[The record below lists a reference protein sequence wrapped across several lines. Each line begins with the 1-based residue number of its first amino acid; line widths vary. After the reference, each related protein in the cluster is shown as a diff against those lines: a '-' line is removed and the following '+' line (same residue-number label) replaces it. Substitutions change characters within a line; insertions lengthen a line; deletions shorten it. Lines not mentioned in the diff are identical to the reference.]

1 MNTPREAPGRTS
13 GRAPAQDDLDLVA
26 ALGLDDKVRLLTGAD
41 NWRTCPLP
49 AIGLRAMVVSDGPA
63 GVRGITMDER
73 NPSASLPCPSALGA
87 TWDPALVQAL
97 AAALGTEARSK
108 GVDILLA
115 PTINVMRTPLGGRGF
130 ESFGEDPVL
139 ISRLAVAFV
148 RGLHQA
154 GAAAAVKH
162 YVGNDSETQRWTYD
176 ARIAEHVLRELYL
189 LPFESCVREAD
200 VDLVMTGY
208 NKVNGVTM
216 TEHGPLLNRILKDE
230 WGFGGVARS
239 DWHAARSTVAT
250 AIAGLDLAMPGP
262 DGPWGGK
269 LAAAVR
275 AGQVDEDTIDAK
287 VLRILRLARRVG
299 AIGGAPAPQAAAS
312 DGRTPD
318 GGAPNGR
325 GLRDPVLADPAL
337 LRRVGA
343 AAFTLLRNSGGAL
356 PLDLEAIRSI
366 ALIGPNAV
374 SPVTQGGGSAT
385 VPQVSVSTP
394 AAALTEALAGLDPE
408 TQVTVRPGCVTWNI
422 VPEPPRSALRDPDT
436 GEPGVRLEFRTEDG
450 ALAAAEHRSA
460 TMFTWWDGLPEGVG
474 RDGRGTI
481 VLRTRYLAAYD
492 GPHVIG
498 AGGVGR
504 LALTVNGIEVA
515 AGHPD
520 LPADP
525 VEAMVRPGEIRATV
539 YLAAGREAEIA
550 ICLRPDDWPQGPVAI
565 RLGLVPAPDDDTL
578 LNQAVEAARAA
589 DAAVLVVGSGPTSES
604 EGFDRPGLA
613 LPGRQDELVRRVA
626 AVNNRT
632 IVVVNAGTPVLMP
645 WAEQVAAVGYAW
657 LPGQEM
663 GTALAD
669 VLLGQAEPGGRLPV
683 TLPADEADCPVLHSV
698 PAEGRLEYREGL
710 LIGYRGYDRAG
721 TKPHF
726 PFGHG
731 LGYTTWA
738 YESAAAD
745 APVAPPDGDLG
756 VTVVLRNTGSRTG
769 REIVQ
774 AYLEPPTADPGRPVR
789 VLAAFAAVTAAPGEH
804 AEARLIVPARAFARY
819 DEAAGRF
826 GAWVRPSG
834 EFTIRIG
841 RSSADLPLHLRVKNH
856 CEAERTP
863 VAAPAHAG
871 ARRAWRPGPAGPR

>member
-1 MNTPREAPGRTS
+1 MVILTLGDERG
-13 GRAPAQDDLDLVA
+13 LLA
-26 ALGLDDKVRLLTGAD
+26 ALSLDDKVRLLTGAD

-73 NPSASLPCPSALGA
+73 NPAASLPCPSALGA

-108 GVDILLA
+108 GVDVLLA

-139 ISRLAVAFV
+139 IARIAVAFV

-162 YVGNDSETQRWTYD
+162 YVGNDSETGRWTYD

-189 LPFESCVREAD
+189 VPFEACVREAD

-208 NKVNGVTM
+208 NKVNGITM
-216 TEHGPLLNRILKDE
+216 TEHGQLLDRILKQE
-230 WGFGGVARS
+230 WGFGGVALS

-250 AIAGLDLAMPGP
+250 AVAGLDLAMPGP
-262 DGPWGGK
+262 DGPWGGQ
-269 LAAAVR
+269 LVEAVR
-275 AGQVDEDTIDAK
+275 AGQVSEEAVDAK

-299 AIGGAPAPQAAAS
+299 AIGDAPTQIASPADALDDRDPSTPNGAL
-312 DGRTPD
+312 
-318 GGAPNGR
+318 NGR
-325 GLRDPVLADPAL
+325 GRRVPVLADPAL
-337 LRRVGA
+337 LRRCAA
-343 AAFTLLRNSGGAL
+343 AAFTLLRNDPVPPHTHPVL
-356 PLDLEAIRSI
+356 PLDLGTIRSV
-366 ALIGPNAV
+366 AVIGPNAV

-394 AAALTEALAGLDPE
+394 ASALTEALAGLVPQ
-408 TQVTVRPGCVTWNI
+408 TQVIVRPGCVTWSI

-436 GEPGVRLEFRTEDG
+436 GEPGVRIEFRTEDG
-450 ALAAAEHRSA
+450 ALAGAEHRSA

-474 RDGRGTI
+474 RGGLGTI
-481 VLRTRYLAAYD
+481 VLRTRYLATCD

-515 AGHPD
+515 AGHTD
-520 LPADP
+520 VPADP

-539 YLAAGREAEIA
+539 YLAAGREAEIG

-565 RLGLVPAPDDDTL
+565 RLGLVPAPDDDTM

-589 DAAVLVVGSGPTSES
+589 DAAVLVVGSGPATES
-604 EGFDRPGLA
+604 EGFDRTGLA

-626 AVNNRT
+626 AVNDRT
-632 IVVVNAGTPVLMP
+632 IVVVNAGMPVLMP
-645 WAEQVAAVGYAW
+645 WADQVAAVGYAW

-683 TLPADEADCPVLHSV
+683 TLPAAEADCPVLHAV
-698 PAEGRLEYREGL
+698 PAGGRLEYREGL

-721 TKPHF
+721 TKPRF

-738 YESAAAD
+738 YESAVAD
-745 APVAPPDGDLG
+745 AAVAAPDDDLG
-756 VTVVLRNTGSRTG
+756 VTVVLRNTGRRTG

-789 VLAAFAAVTAAPGEH
+789 TLAAFAAVTAAPGEH
-804 AEARLIVPARAFARY
+804 AEARLTVPARAFSRY
-819 DEAAGRF
+819 DEAAGTS
-826 GAWVRPSG
+826 GGWVRPSG

-841 RSSADLPLHLRVKNH
+841 RSSADLPLHLRVKSF
-856 CEAERTP
+856 
-863 VAAPAHAG
+863 
-871 ARRAWRPGPAGPR
+871 

>member
-1 MNTPREAPGRTS
+1 MVILTLGDERG
-13 GRAPAQDDLDLVA
+13 LLA
-26 ALGLDDKVRLLTGAD
+26 ALSLDDKVRLLTGAD

-63 GVRGITMDER
+63 GVRGTTMDER
-73 NPSASLPCPSALGA
+73 NPAASLPCPSALGA

-97 AAALGTEARSK
+97 AAALGAEARSK
-108 GVDILLA
+108 GVDVLLA

-139 ISRLAVAFV
+139 IARIAVAFV

-162 YVGNDSETQRWTYD
+162 YVGNDSETGRWTYD

-189 LPFESCVREAD
+189 VPFEACVREAD

-208 NKVNGVTM
+208 NKVNGITM
-216 TEHGPLLNRILKDE
+216 TEHGQLLGRILKEE
-230 WGFGGVARS
+230 WGFAGVALS

-250 AIAGLDLAMPGP
+250 AVAGLDLAMPGP
-262 DGPWGGK
+262 DGPWGGQ
-269 LAAAVR
+269 LVEAVR
-275 AGQVDEDTIDAK
+275 AGQVSEDAVDAK
-287 VLRILRLARRVG
+287 VLRILRLARRAG
-299 AIGGAPAPQAAAS
+299 AIGDAPAEIAS
-312 DGRTPD
+312 PADALDDRDPSIPD
-318 GGAPNGR
+318 GALNGR
-325 GLRDPVLADPAL
+325 SRRVPVLADPAL
-337 LRRVGA
+337 LRRCAA
-343 AAFTLLRNSGGAL
+343 AAFTLLRNDGGVL
-356 PLDLEAIRSI
+356 PLDLGTIRSV
-366 ALIGPNAV
+366 AVIGPNAV
-374 SPVTQGGGSAT
+374 GPVTQGGGSAT

-394 AAALTEALAGLDPE
+394 AGALTEALAGLVPP
-408 TQVTVRPGCVTWNI
+408 TQVIVRPGCVTWSI

-436 GEPGVRLEFRTEDG
+436 GEPGVRIEFRTEDG
-450 ALAAAEHRSA
+450 ALAGAEHRSA

-474 RDGRGTI
+474 RGGLGTI
-481 VLRTRYLAAYD
+481 VLRTRYLATCD

-504 LALTVNGIEVA
+504 LTLTVNGIEVA
-515 AGHPD
+515 AGRTD
-520 LPADP
+520 VPADP

-539 YLAAGREAEIA
+539 NLAAGREAEIG

-565 RLGLVPAPDDDTL
+565 RLGLVPAPDDDTM

-589 DAAVLVVGSGPTSES
+589 DAAVLVVGSGPATES
-604 EGFDRPGLA
+604 EGFDRTGLA

-626 AVNNRT
+626 AVNDRT
-632 IVVVNAGTPVLMP
+632 IVVVNAGMPVLMP
-645 WAEQVAAVGYAW
+645 WTDQVAAVGYAW

-683 TLPADEADCPVLHSV
+683 TIPAAEADCPVLHSV
-698 PAEGRLEYREGL
+698 PEEGRLEYREGL

-721 TKPHF
+721 TEPRF

-738 YESAAAD
+738 YESAVAD
-745 APVAPPDGDLG
+745 APMVAPDDDLG
-756 VTVVLRNTGSRTG
+756 VTVVLRNTGPRTG

-804 AEARLIVPARAFARY
+804 AEARLTVPARAFARY
-819 DEAAGRF
+819 DEMAGT
-826 GAWVRPSG
+826 WVRPSG
-834 EFTIRIG
+834 EFIIRIG
-841 RSSADLPLHLRVKNH
+841 RSSADLPLHLRIKS
-856 CEAERTP
+856 P
-863 VAAPAHAG
+863 
-871 ARRAWRPGPAGPR
+871 